1 MELVPPSPL
10 MWDLRIE
17 LGSSGSDSRRV
28 SLLNHLVS
36 SVYHTGSLV
45 VADVGHLV

>member
-1 MELVPPSPL
+1 MELVPLPPF

-17 LGSSGSDSRRV
+17 LGSSGSDSRCV

-36 SVYHTGSLV
+36 SVYHTGSFV
-45 VADVGHLV
+45 VAGVGHLV